1 MSIGFDVSKET
12 IDVALFDGRTATHV
26 GINNSESGF
35 AEIVRKIGKYE
46 KDHLLF
52 TMEAT
57 GVYHQRC
64 AEFFNDRG
72 YLVSVVN
79 PLIVKRY
86 ADMRMTRAKT
96 DKIDAKLIAQYGWNE
111 KSFLYKKPSENS
123 RKIKALLKVIESLN
137 AVKIQNR
144 NRMEALNC
152 HACNMDEVT
161 EIYSTMNKEIK
172 IRIKQIESRIH
183 ALIQEENSE
192 EYENLMTIPGV
203 GKRLASA
210 VIGHFGLLED
220 FESAKQVASFIGAN
234 PFPRM
239 SGTSVR
245 GKGTISRK
253 GNGYL
258 RKLFYLAALSA
269 YKHNKSCED
278 LYERLILKGKAKKV
292 ALMAVANKLIRQVF
306 AVVKYNRRYDP
317 IFVK

>member
-12 IDVALFDGRTATHV
+12 IDVALFDGRNATHV
-26 GINNSESGF
+26 GIKNSKSGF
-35 AEIVRKIGKYE
+35 AEIVRKLGKYE
-46 KDHLLF
+46 KEQLLL

-64 AEFFNDRG
+64 AEFFNDSG

-111 KSFLYKKPSENS
+111 KSFPYKKHSENS

-137 AVKIQNR
+137 NVKTQNR
-144 NRMEALNC
+144 NRMEALSC

-161 EIYSTMNKEIK
+161 EIYCTMNKEIK
-172 IRIKQIESRIH
+172 IKIKQIESRIH
-183 ALIQEENSE
+183 ALIQEENSK

-210 VIGHFGLLED
+210 VIGHFGLFED
-220 FESAKQVASFIGAN
+220 FESAKQVASFIGVN

-245 GKGTISRK
+245 GKGIISRK

-258 RKLFYLAALSA
+258 RKLFYLSALSA
-269 YKHNKSCED
+269 YKHNKSCKD
-278 LYERLILKGKAKKV
+278 LYERLILKGKAKKL
-292 ALMAVANKLIRQVF
+292 ALVAVANKLIRQVF
-306 AVVKYNRRYDP
+306 AVAKYNRRYDP
-317 IFVK
+317 IFIK